1 MTQLSLIPVNLTQ
14 KTINREVARRTRET
28 VETIAQFGF
37 TELNPA
43 TVVDSDWRKELGPLV
58 DRLTDDISAT
68 LPIFLGECWNC
79 GHKCETDEPSASVEC
94 PACDARTMEY
104 IPQG

>member
-1 MTQLSLIPVNLTQ
+1 MTQLLLAPANMTQ
-14 KTINREVARRTRET
+14 QAINREVAKRTHET
-28 VETIAQFGF
+28 VTTIAQFGF

-43 TVVDSDWRKELGPLV
+43 TVTDSDWRKELAPLV

-79 GHKCETDEPSASVEC
+79 GHKCETDEPSLEC
-94 PACDARTMEY
+94 PRCELRAMEY